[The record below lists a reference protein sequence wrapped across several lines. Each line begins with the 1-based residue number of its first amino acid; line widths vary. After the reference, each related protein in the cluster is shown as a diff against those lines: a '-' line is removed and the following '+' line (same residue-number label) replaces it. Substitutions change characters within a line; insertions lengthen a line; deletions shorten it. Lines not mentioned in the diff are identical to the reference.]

1 MKSKTLAVYCGS
13 SSGNLHCYTQE
24 TLALGTLMAK
34 RGVTLV
40 YGGARF
46 GLMGALADSVLAGGG
61 DVIGVIPES
70 MMASEVAHPGLER
83 LEVVASM
90 HERKA
95 RMMSLAH
102 GLIALPGGYGTL
114 EELFEALA
122 WSQLCLHTKPVG
134 LLNVN
139 HYFDGLLSFLDRSVE
154 EGFVSIQHRRLLLEA
169 QSSVELF
176 NRLSESF

>member
-1 MKSKTLAVYCGS
+1 MESKTLAVYCGS
-13 SSGNLHCYTQE
+13 SSGNLRCYSQE
-24 TLALGTLMAK
+24 TVALGMLMAK
-34 RGVTLV
+34 RGFTLV

-83 LEVVASM
+83 LEIVASM

-169 QSSVELF
+169 RSSVELF

>member
-1 MKSKTLAVYCGS
+1 MKGKKLAVYCGS
-13 SSGNLHCYTQE
+13 RDGNLSCYVQE
-24 TLALGTLMAK
+24 TAALGSLMAQ

-40 YGGARF
+40 YGGARL
-46 GLMGALADSVLAGGG
+46 GLMGALADAVLAGGG
-61 DVIGVIPES
+61 DVIGVIPKS
-70 MMASEVAHPGLER
+70 MMTPDIAHPSLER

-95 RMMSLAH
+95 RMMSLAD

-134 LLNVN
+134 LLNLN
-139 HYFDGLLSFLDRSVE
+139 LYFDGLLSFLDRSVE
-154 EGFVSIQHRRLLLEA
+154 EGFVSIQNRRLLLEA
-169 QSSVELF
+169 QTPVELLT
-176 NRLSESF
+176 RLSQSL

>member
-1 MKSKTLAVYCGS
+1 MESKTLAVYCGS
-13 SSGNLHCYTQE
+13 SSGNLRCYTQE
-24 TLALGTLMAK
+24 TVVLGTLMAK
-34 RGVTLV
+34 SGVTLV

-83 LEVVASM
+83 LEIVASM

-122 WSQLCLHTKPVG
+122 WSQLCLHAKPVG

-154 EGFVSIQHRRLLLEA
+154 EGFVSIKHRRLLLEA
-169 QSSVELF
+169 QSSVELI

>member
-13 SSGNLHCYTQE
+13 SSGNLRCYTQE
-24 TLALGTLMAK
+24 TVVLGTLMAK
-34 RGVTLV
+34 SGVTLV

-83 LEVVASM
+83 LEIVASM

-122 WSQLCLHTKPVG
+122 WSQLCLHAKPVG

-169 QSSVELF
+169 RSSVELF

>member
-1 MKSKTLAVYCGS
+1 
-13 SSGNLHCYTQE
+13 
-24 TLALGTLMAK
+24 
-34 RGVTLV
+34 
-40 YGGARF
+40 
-46 GLMGALADSVLAGGG
+46 
-61 DVIGVIPES
+61 
-70 MMASEVAHPGLER
+70 
-83 LEVVASM
+83 
-90 HERKA
+90 
-95 RMMSLAH
+95 MMSLAH

-169 QSSVELF
+169 RSSVELF